1 MIRVTRS
8 LLVSG
13 RGWRGPVGCSLRP
26 RGRAAGRSGG
36 GATMVTSTR
45 VIVVPCLDQDR
56 GQQAAA
62 RPGGRTGNVRHLP
75 GLAGQLPGTV

>member
-1 MIRVTRS
+1 
-8 LLVSG
+8 
-13 RGWRGPVGCSLRP
+13 
-26 RGRAAGRSGG
+26 
-36 GATMVTSTR
+36 MVTSTR